1 MSVPEPEFR
10 NSAGRLMALLKAV
23 PEGKALTE
31 VLPPLIGVNTK
42 NAQQK
47 QQAALTFLMELHK
60 AYLEF
65 RQDMLDAQINDL
77 QRETM
82 LTGIASIEESLYPVQ
97 LNGAMRK
104 PTEAELS
111 LLKVCAT
118 FISQEAP
125 ITKDDIDVIRESV
138 ADLRRVVEN
147 GDISPTLRKAILELI
162 RLTEDAIS
170 RFNIHGARG
179 LKRAFKAMLADAAE
193 LYGMTDPNKDRD
205 ELQKSGVWAA
215 IVGHLR
221 TVDAVASKLLKYK
234 PLLEGA
240 SQLFLNHAPEDKA

>member
-1 MSVPEPEFR
+1 MALPEPEFR

-31 VLPPLIGVNTK
+31 VLPPLIDVNTK
-42 NAQQK
+42 NAQEK
-47 QQAALTFLMELHK
+47 QQAALTFLMEMHK
-60 AYLEF
+60 GYLEF
-65 RQDMLDAQINDL
+65 RQDMLDAEINDL
-77 QRETM
+77 QRDTM

-118 FISQEAP
+118 FIAQESP
-125 ITKDDIDVIRESV
+125 ITKDDIETIRKSV
-138 ADLRRVVEN
+138 GDLRHIVETGN
-147 GDISPTLRKAILELI
+147 ISTTLRKAILELI

-179 LKRAFKAMLADAAE
+179 LKRAFKSMLADAAE
-193 LYGMTDPNKDRD
+193 LYGMADPNKDAE
-205 ELQKSGVWAA
+205 ELKKSGVWAV

-221 TVDAVASKLLKYK
+221 TVDAVASRLLKYK

-240 SQLFLNHAPEDKA
+240 SQLLLSHAPTDEA